1 MSMRLNKNYKKSIKK
16 GFFITGTDT
25 NVGKTLV
32 AASISRTLI
41 SQGFSTVAIKPAA
54 SGCFI
59 KDNKLYSHDALT
71 LQKYSS
77 NKTLSY
83 SSINPFA
90 FKEPIAPHVAA
101 KKNNINLSV
110 SQILSK
116 SQEALTC
123 NADYIIIEGAGGWF
137 TPIND
142 HETMADLAIA
152 YGYPVIL
159 VVGIRLGCINHALL
173 TYKCMDNSRIKIA
186 GWIANVIDEEVVYL
200 QENIEAIK
208 LRLNVPLL
216 GSIPYMDNV
225 NPRRIAQILRLR

>member
-41 SQGFSTVAIKPAA
+41 SQGFSTVAIKPVG
-54 SGCFI
+54 SGGYI
-59 KDNKLYSHDALT
+59 KGNKLYSHDALI
-71 LQKYSS
+71 LQKYSN
-77 NKTLSY
+77 NKTLPY

-90 FKEPIAPHVAA
+90 FQEAIAPHIAA
-101 KKNNINLSV
+101 KKNGINLSV
-110 SQILSK
+110 AQIISRSHK
-116 SQEALTC
+116 ALTS

-173 TYKCMDNSRIKIA
+173 TYKCMNNSRIKIA
-186 GWIANVIDEEVVYL
+186 GWIANFIDKNMLYPK
-200 QENIEAIK
+200 ENIEIIK
-208 LRLNVPLL
+208 LRLDAPLL
-216 GSIPYMDNV
+216 GIIPYV
-225 NPRRIAQILRLR
+225 NKTKMSC